1 VSQRGPEQ
9 RSDADAPRSSAAAR
23 IPVQR
28 RPARR
33 ATGLTVVP
41 AAPERGG
48 IARMLR
54 PRGVALVGI
63 SGRPDNPM
71 ARPLRYLTEHGFD
84 GGIYPVNPRYDELGG
99 LPCYGS
105 LAQVP
110 GPVDLVLA
118 LVPAASAVS
127 VVREAGTA
135 GAAGVVVFASGF
147 AETGPEGARLQAE
160 LVTAG
165 REAGVRVLGP
175 NCQGLLHVPTGLV
188 ATFTAAADR
197 PLDPTSGVAYVGQ
210 SGAVGGSILALAS
223 EMGLGLTAW
232 ASTGNQADLDLVEVG
247 STLLDDADVRVLL
260 LYVES
265 VGDGAAY
272 TRLAR
277 QAREA
282 GKHLVVLRSGR
293 SSAGRRAAASHT
305 GSMLGDDTAFVLASA
320 RHGAVLVDDVD
331 ELLGVAATLA
341 AMPRAEG
348 RRVAIVTTSG
358 GAGSLAADRCSDAD
372 LDLPELRI
380 GTQDRLRPLV
390 PSFGALAN
398 PVDVTAQ
405 LFSRGAHAFGDVCRI
420 VADDPGVDAVAVVLT
435 MVVGEAGAALAED
448 LVGTAATLT
457 KPLMVTW
464 LAGQDQTT
472 EGRAVYRAAGI
483 PVYRSVGDLARA
495 AALVA
500 PPRTPTAPA
509 AALPRPAV
517 PAPEPIRALLAGSA
531 DDTALLDAIGLARPA
546 SVVVCDREQAAGAV
560 AAVGGRAA
568 MKLRAGTLAHKS
580 DVGGVRL
587 DVDEGRAAGV
597 FDELLAAAAKHHVPA
612 VDGVLV
618 QAMVPP
624 GAELVVGAT
633 AGRDGFP
640 PLVTVGFGGITTELY
655 ADVAS
660 GIAPVSPEE
669 AWAMLRALR
678 AWPLLTGFR
687 GAPPRDVHAAVDAV
701 VRVGHA
707 AVAAGPLLAEFEVN
721 PLVVGL
727 RGEGATAVDVLVR
740 TAEGGVPVGE

>member
-1 VSQRGPEQ
+1 MQRG
-9 RSDADAPRSSAAAR
+9 
-23 IPVQR
+23 
-28 RPARR
+28 PARR

-41 AAPERGG
+41 APERGG

-105 LAQVP
+105 LAEVP

-118 LVPAASAVS
+118 LVPAAAAVS
-127 VVREAGTA
+127 VVREAGAA

-147 AETGPEGARLQAE
+147 AETGPDGARLQAE
-160 LVTAG
+160 LVAAG
-165 REAGVRVLGP
+165 RESGVRVLGP
-175 NCQGLLHVPTGLV
+175 NCQGLVHVPTGLV

-197 PLDPTSGVAYVGQ
+197 PLDPTSRVAYVGQ
-210 SGAVGGSILALAS
+210 SGAVGGSILALAA

-272 TRLAR
+272 LRLAR
-277 QAREA
+277 KARDA
-282 GKHLVVLRSGR
+282 DKHLVVLPSGR

-331 ELLGVAATLA
+331 ELLGVAATLSS
-341 AMPRAEG
+341 MPRAEG

-372 LDLPELRI
+372 LDLPELRS

-390 PSFGALAN
+390 PAFGALAN

-448 LVGTAATLT
+448 LVSTAATLT

-464 LAGQDQTT
+464 LAGQDQTA

-483 PVYRSVGDLARA
+483 AVFRSVGDLARA

-500 PPRTPTAPA
+500 PPRTPTPPA
-509 AALPRPAV
+509 ATLPRPTA
-517 PAPEPIRALLAGSA
+517 PAPEPIRALLTPRAGQP
-531 DDTALLDAIGLARPA
+531 DGTALLDAMGIARPV
-546 SVVVCDREQAAGAV
+546 SVVVRDREQAPGAV

-568 MKLRAGTLAHKS
+568 MKLQAGTLTHKS

-587 DVDEGRAAGV
+587 DVDEGGAAGV
-597 FDELLAAAAKHHVPA
+597 FDELLAAAAAHRVPA

-655 ADVAS
+655 ADVTS

-669 AWAMLRALR
+669 AWAMLRGLR
-678 AWPLLTGFR
+678 AWPLLAGFR

-740 TAEGGVPVGE
+740 GAEGGIPVGE